1 MHHAPCTI
9 HCSKVDVIEVVWP
22 DGACAVL
29 SASVTIDT
37 LHTVA
42 YPTGSGVSAA
52 ACSNVTSANGGAAR
66 LLVMRPACTIRTDP
80 ERRERYTPPDPM
92 ARLTPASFTMISPH
106 RERGNVCVCESE

>member
-1 MHHAPCTI
+1 M

-42 YPTGSGVSAA
+42 YPVGSGDSTA
-52 ACSNVTSANGGAAR
+52 ACSNVTSANGGAACL
-66 LLVMRPACTIRTDP
+66 LLVMHSACTPVVHYTMRTGP
-80 ERRERYTPPDPM
+80 ERRAHTLCDPM
-92 ARLTPASFTMISPH
+92 ARLTPASSTMTSSH
-106 RERGNVCVCESE
+106 RERGNVCECESE

>member
-1 MHHAPCTI
+1 MCTCVCMCDVCVGCYHARHHAPNHAPCTI

-42 YPTGSGVSAA
+42 YPVGSGDNAA

-66 LLVMRPACTIRTDP
+66 LLLVMHSCSALHN
-80 ERRERYTPPDPM
+80 
-92 ARLTPASFTMISPH
+92 A
-106 RERGNVCVCESE
+106 N

>member
-1 MHHAPCTI
+1 MHHPLL

-42 YPTGSGVSAA
+42 YPVGSGDSAVT
-52 ACSNVTSANGGAAR
+52 CSNVTSANGGAAR
-66 LLVMRPACTIRTDP
+66 LLVMRSACTAQCGVTLRVTLSGATAIT
-80 ERRERYTPPDPM
+80 
-92 ARLTPASFTMISPH
+92 RLTPASSAVISSH
-106 RERGNVCVCESE
+106 RERGNVCACESE

>member
-42 YPTGSGVSAA
+42 YPVGSGDSTA

-66 LLVMRPACTIRTDP
+66 LVLVMRSACTAQCGVTLSGVHPIP
-80 ERRERYTPPDPM
+80 LPTPWPV
-92 ARLTPASFTMISPH
+92 SPLPPL
-106 RERGNVCVCESE
+106 R